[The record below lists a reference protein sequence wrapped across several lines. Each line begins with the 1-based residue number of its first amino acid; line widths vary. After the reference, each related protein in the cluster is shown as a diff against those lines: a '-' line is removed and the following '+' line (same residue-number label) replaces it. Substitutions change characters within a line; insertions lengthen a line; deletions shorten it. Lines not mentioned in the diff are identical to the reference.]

1 MKPLSSIKNLIIDMD
16 GVLYRGRRPL
26 PGAKEFLHHLEE
38 RYTAYILVTNNSTR
52 TPEEYVAVLK
62 EMGIEVVPE
71 RILTSALATADYL
84 GNLLP
89 QGARLYLIGEEG
101 LYSALAAQGFEFGEG
116 DVEAVVA
123 GMDRQ
128 LTYEKLKAATV
139 AIRQGARFVGTN
151 PDKSFPAEQAIIP
164 GTGAI
169 LAAIEAATGVQPTL
183 IGKPEPTLF
192 QMALRRMGT
201 TARVTAVIGDR
212 LETDILGGQRCGLTT
227 ILVLTGISQQKD
239 LEASHIK
246 PDYVFQDLIH
256 LDEAF
261 TIPDLKGKM

>member
-1 MKPLSSIKNLIIDMD
+1 MKPLHSIKNLIIDMD

-26 PGAKEFLHHLEE
+26 PGAQEFLHHLEE
-38 RYTAYILVTNNSTR
+38 REIDYILVTNNSTR

-62 EMGIEVVPE
+62 EMDIEVVPE

-89 QGARLYLIGEEG
+89 QGARLYLIGEKG
-101 LYSALAAQGFEFGEG
+101 LYSALAAQGFEFGER
-116 DVEAVVA
+116 DIEAVVV

-128 LTYEKLKAATV
+128 LTYEKLKTATV

-151 PDKSFPAEQAIIP
+151 PDKSFPAEETITL

-169 LAAIEAATGVQPTL
+169 LAAIEAATDVTPTVV
-183 IGKPEPTLF
+183 GKPEPTLF
-192 QMALRRMGT
+192 QMALQRMGAT
-201 TARVTAVIGDR
+201 EKETAVIGDR
-212 LETDILGGQRCGLTT
+212 LETDILGGQKCGLTT
-227 ILVLTGISQQKD
+227 ILLLTGISQQQD
-239 LEASHIK
+239 LEASDIK

-261 TIPDLKGKM
+261 IIPDLST